1 MYSYVLVDKTREVYT
16 KKENNIEY
24 NVMVDKI
31 KNIGVFVE
39 FELLANEDFG
49 IEPLT
54 TLLDSF
60 VGNFKSLN
68 LEKALLPY
76 RDYCAQYV
84 YNKYLKNMTTIVI
97 DFDDLIFNTNNVTE
111 DYNTITN
118 LKLLNKIKN
127 LKNNNISFEIV
138 SNLDKEYI
146 SNFLEKFKCNH
157 IFSNI
162 YKKED
167 IKESSS
173 NTKLIL
179 THSNISNIT
188 KNLTQLLLIYLNNCN

>member
-1 MYSYVLVDKTREVYT
+1 MWLLLGYYIFLTYALFLCFFSIFLSFYT
-16 KKENNIEY
+16 P
-24 NVMVDKI
+24 I
-31 KNIGVFVE
+31 KS
-39 FELLANEDFG
+39 
-49 IEPLT
+49 IEP
-54 TLLDSF
+54 
-60 VGNFKSLN
+60 
-68 LEKALLPY
+68 
-76 RDYCAQYV
+76 
-84 YNKYLKNMTTIVI
+84 
-97 DFDDLIFNTNNVTE
+97 LIFNTNNVTE
-111 DYNTITN
+111 DYNTIAN

-127 LKNNNISFEIV
+127 LKNNNISFEII

-162 YKKED
+162 YRKED